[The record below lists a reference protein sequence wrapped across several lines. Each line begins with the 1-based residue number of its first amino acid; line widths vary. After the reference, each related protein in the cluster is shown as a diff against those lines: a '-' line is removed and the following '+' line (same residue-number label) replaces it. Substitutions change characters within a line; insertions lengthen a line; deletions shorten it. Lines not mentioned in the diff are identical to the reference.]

1 MKVLVVDDNIA
12 IQEILKDILIDEGHV
27 VRIAGS
33 ISEAVDQI
41 LEFEPNAILLDSI
54 VNDESGQQV
63 LSHAHEKNPE
73 LSLDT
78 VLLKSLNEEAPQD
91 NPFIKAVVNKPF
103 KSTDIAAA
111 LNVLV
116 SKKEEEKAQ
125 EARNKRKK
133 GSSFLSRIRKGNN
146 VKKQPKIEVDE
157 NAVVAEYIAAEGPM
171 YGRSY
176 VFFEK
181 EPVNIVGF
189 VNIFSP
195 KDYSILVI
203 SSDNAKAV
211 IQNYGHDDLDVLT
224 LSAVARGKTMDISA
238 LGTLTVFIKDFI
250 KEHDKPIIMIEDF
263 TEIIDSNG
271 LNHSLVFIHQLIK
284 NRTGGKPVTFV
295 ISVDPSILTTKDR
308 NILLGDMSE
317 YSN

>member
-54 VNDESGQQV
+54 VNDESGQQI

-133 GSSFLSRIRKGNN
+133 GSNFLSRIRKGNN

-189 VNIFSP
+189 VDIFSP

>member
-12 IQEILKDILIDEGHV
+12 IQEILKDILIEEGHV

-54 VNDESGQQV
+54 VNDEDGLQI

-78 VLLKSLNEEAPQD
+78 VLIKSLNEEAPQD
-91 NPFIKAVVNKPF
+91 STFIKAVVNKPF

-133 GSSFLSRIRKGNN
+133 SNNFLNRIKRNGP
-146 VKKQPKIEVDE
+146 VKKEPKIEVDE
-157 NAVVAEYIAAEGPM
+157 SAVVAEYIAAEGPL

-195 KDYSILVI
+195 KDYSTLVI

-211 IQNYGHDDLDVLT
+211 MQNYDHEDIDVVT
-224 LSAVARGKTMDISA
+224 LSSVARGKTMDISA
-238 LGTLTVFIKDFI
+238 LGTLTVFIKKFI
-250 KEHDKPIIMIEDF
+250 EEHEKPIIMIEDF

-271 LNHSLVFIHQLIK
+271 LNHSLVFLHQLIK
-284 NRTGGKPVTFV
+284 ERPGKPATFV
-295 ISVDPSILTTKDR
+295 ISVDPTILTTKDR

>member
-54 VNDESGQQV
+54 VNDESGQQI

-133 GSSFLSRIRKGNN
+133 GSNFLSRIRKGNN

>member
-12 IQEILKDILIDEGHV
+12 IQEILKDILIEEGHV

-54 VNDESGQQV
+54 VNDEDGLQI
-63 LSHAHEKNPE
+63 LSHAHEKNPD

-78 VLLKSLNEEAPQD
+78 VLIKSLNEEAPQD
-91 NPFIKAVVNKPF
+91 SSFIKAVVNKPF

-133 GSSFLSRIRKGNN
+133 SNNFLSRIKRGGQE
-146 VKKQPKIEVDE
+146 KKEPQIEVDE
-157 NAVVAEYIAAEGPM
+157 SAVVAEYIAAEGPM

-181 EPVNIVGF
+181 EPVNIRGF

-195 KDYSILVI
+195 KDYSTIVI
-203 SSDNAKAV
+203 SSDNSKAV
-211 IQNYGHDDLDVLT
+211 MQNYNNDDIEVVT
-224 LSAVARGKTMDISA
+224 LSSVARGKNMDISA
-238 LGTLTVFIKDFI
+238 LGTLTVFIKKFI
-250 KEHDKPIIMIEDF
+250 DEHEKPIIMIENF
-263 TEIIDSNG
+263 TDIIDSNG
-271 LNHSLVFIHQLIK
+271 LNHSLVFLHQLIK
-284 NRTGGKPVTFV
+284 VRSGKAATFV